1 MMKNLLYILL
11 FAATSAIFA
20 DDHSIGPDMK
30 QKMWMAKI
38 KLDLAEMKGP
48 RSVAEVKEM
57 RENRLADLDLLINS
71 GKYKADQLARLEGA
85 RDRLMSMELPTQE
98 MLNERHQTRIKR
110 AKQMMKN
117 KAQMR
122 NRMDRERQ
130 KRWMRQRELREDRAL
145 KNKRRKY

>member
-11 FAATSAIFA
+11 FAATFVIFA
-20 DDHSIGPDMK
+20 DDHRMGPEMK

-71 GKYKADQLARLEGA
+71 GKYKAEQLARLEGA
-85 RDRLMSMELPTQE
+85 RDRLMSIELPTQE

-122 NRMDRERQ
+122 NGMDRERQ

-145 KNKRRKY
+145 KNKRRKF

>member
-1 MMKNLLYILL
+1 MKNLLYILL
-11 FAATSAIFA
+11 FAATFAIFA
-20 DDHSIGPDMK
+20 DDHRMGPETK

-71 GKYKADQLARLEGA
+71 GKYKTEQLARLEGA

-98 MLNERHQTRIKR
+98 MLNERHQTLIKR

-122 NRMDRERQ
+122 NGMDRERQ

>member
-11 FAATSAIFA
+11 FAATFAIFA
-20 DDHSIGPDMK
+20 DDHSVGPKMK

-71 GKYKADQLARLEGA
+71 GKYKAEQLTRLEGA
-85 RDRLMSMELPTQE
+85 RGRLMSMELPTQE
-98 MLNERHQTRIKR
+98 MLNERHQTRVKR
-110 AKQMMKN
+110 VKQMMKN

-122 NRMDRERQ
+122 NGMDRERQ
-130 KRWMRQRELREDRAL
+130 KRWMRQRELREDRVL

>member
-11 FAATSAIFA
+11 FAATFAIFA
-20 DDHSIGPDMK
+20 DDHRMGSEMK

-71 GKYKADQLARLEGA
+71 GKYKAEQLARLEGA

-122 NRMDRERQ
+122 NGMDRERQ

>member
-1 MMKNLLYILL
+1 
-11 FAATSAIFA
+11 
-20 DDHSIGPDMK
+20 
-30 QKMWMAKI
+30 
-38 KLDLAEMKGP
+38 
-48 RSVAEVKEM
+48 M

-71 GKYKADQLARLEGA
+71 GKYKAEQLARLEGA
-85 RDRLMSMELPTQE
+85 RDRLMNMELPTQE

-122 NRMDRERQ
+122 NGMDRERQ

>member
-11 FAATSAIFA
+11 FAATSVIFA
-20 DDHSIGPDMK
+20 DDHRMGPEMK
-30 QKMWMAKI
+30 KKMWMAKI

-48 RSVAEVKEM
+48 RSVAEVQEM

-71 GKYKADQLARLEGA
+71 GKYKAEQLARLEGA

-122 NRMDRERQ
+122 NGMDRERQ

>member
-1 MMKNLLYILL
+1 MKNLLYILL
-11 FAATSAIFA
+11 FAATFAIFA
-20 DDHSIGPDMK
+20 DDHRMGPETK

-48 RSVAEVKEM
+48 RSVSEVKEM

-71 GKYKADQLARLEGA
+71 GKYKAEQLARLEGA

-122 NRMDRERQ
+122 NGMDRERQ

>member
-1 MMKNLLYILL
+1 MKNLLYILL
-11 FAATSAIFA
+11 FAATFAIFA
-20 DDHSIGPDMK
+20 DGHRMGPEMK
-30 QKMWMAKI
+30 KKMWMAKI

-57 RENRLADLDLLINS
+57 RENRLADLDMLINS
-71 GKYKADQLARLEGA
+71 GKYKAEQLARLEGA

-98 MLNERHQTRIKR
+98 MLNARHQTRIKR

-122 NRMDRERQ
+122 NGIDRERQ
-130 KRWMRQRELREDRAL
+130 KRWMRQRELREGRAL

>member
-11 FAATSAIFA
+11 FAATFAIIA
-20 DDHSIGPDMK
+20 DDHRMGPEMK

-71 GKYKADQLARLEGA
+71 GKYKAEQLARLEGA

-98 MLNERHQTRIKR
+98 MLNERHQTLIKR

-122 NRMDRERQ
+122 NGMDRERQ

>member
-1 MMKNLLYILL
+1 MKNLLYILF
-11 FAATSAIFA
+11 FAATFAIFA
-20 DDHSIGPDMK
+20 DDHRMGPEMK
-30 QKMWMAKI
+30 QKMWMAAKI

-57 RENRLADLDLLINS
+57 RENRLADLELLINS
-71 GKYKADQLARLEGA
+71 GKYKAEQLARLEGA

-98 MLNERHQTRIKR
+98 MLNERHQALVKR
-110 AKQMMKN
+110 AKQRMKN
-117 KAQMR
+117 NAQMR
-122 NRMDRERQ
+122 NGMDRERQ

>member
-11 FAATSAIFA
+11 FAATFAIFA
-20 DDHSIGPDMK
+20 DDHRMEPKMK

-71 GKYKADQLARLEGA
+71 GKYKAEQLARLEGA

-122 NRMDRERQ
+122 NGMNRERQ